1 MSIEISTEIRLS
13 SSHYFAAAHAKDLI
27 VLHHTAGASA
37 RSTVEYW
44 RSTPERIGT
53 AYIVERD
60 GTIYEVFPPEC
71 WAYHLGIKGT
81 SALDRRS
88 IGIEIA
94 SEGAL
99 VEHGGQLCCF
109 GAQPFTGEVFDCGAD
124 FRGYKY
130 FAAYT
135 PAALSSVL
143 ALVDHLLSLYSIP
156 RQTPVDHFGADL
168 AGYRDFQGVLAHS
181 HLRADKTDVHP
192 GFPWEALVRRCRLA
206 TVTENSAAAIA

>member
-1 MSIEISTEIRLS
+1 MLKISTELRLPGDQ
-13 SSHYFAAAHAKDLI
+13 YFPATQPKNLI
-27 VLHHTAGASA
+27 VLHHTVGGSA
-37 RSTVEYW
+37 RSTFDFW
-44 RSTPERIGT
+44 RSSPERIGT

-60 GTIYEVFPPEC
+60 GNIYEVFPPDA

-99 VEHGGQLCCF
+99 VEHEGQLCCF
-109 GAQPFTGEVFDCGAD
+109 GARPFSGDIYDHGCD
-124 FRGYKY
+124 FRGYQY

-143 ALVDHLLSLYSIP
+143 ALVEHLLSLYSIP
-156 RQTPVDHFGADL
+156 RQTPADHLTADL
-168 AGYRDFQGVLAHS
+168 AAYRDFQGVLSHS
-181 HLRADKTDVHP
+181 HLRPDKTDVHP
-192 GFPWEALVRRCRLA
+192 GFPWDVLARRCQLKMVA
-206 TVTENSAAAIA
+206 TLSAAAIA